1 MKRILIICTGWM
13 TKFAPSS
20 RAINV
25 DGIATIDTLIEIVYI
40 AAVVNFLIFIY
51 FFFYM
56 YYMNKENLSEFV
68 HFISNHC
75 YIKSTIKS

>member
-51 FFFYM
+51 LFI
-56 YYMNKENLSEFV
+56 LVIV
-68 HFISNHC
+68 HFNYFWNFRVFSG
-75 YIKSTIKS
+75 